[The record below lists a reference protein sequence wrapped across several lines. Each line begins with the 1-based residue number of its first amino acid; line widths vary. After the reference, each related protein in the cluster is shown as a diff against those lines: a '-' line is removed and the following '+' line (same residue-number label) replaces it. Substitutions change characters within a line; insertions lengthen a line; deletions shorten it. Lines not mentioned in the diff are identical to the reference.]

1 MVYDVDLESNDG
13 YNDIAL
19 TYKDVQELSSRE
31 KVVAFF
37 GRLHYDISPR
47 MRQTLAAM
55 NFTSDNLSNNV
66 KAIERIALHDDV
78 APFAVYLFEVRSM
91 TVSLRNEIV
100 QRFRNG
106 EGDYLLVLT
115 DDYQRLD
122 FVLVEHYTQTVTL
135 SNETVTIQQLPLG
148 NKPVSARPHVLQ
160 VERSNPGEVAL
171 RVLRRFT
178 YTEQDTLTQYE
189 KLLNAYIVATWS
201 SPYFNNHA
209 LFSDYYLTERLRD
222 EVEWTD
228 NVERMALRKA
238 YKSLRSYYDNARNV
252 CTGKPVQVLRQ
263 NLVEPIFEML
273 GFSFKA
279 QSGVRVQSD
288 DPTTAFPDYRLY
300 DGSTG
305 ESGRAQGRAP
315 TEKNT
320 RPLALCLTY
329 PWGRNLDGKDDLRDE
344 QTAGENP
351 GAVVVTLLDGGGAD
365 WVMLTNGIIWRLY
378 AAKAHSRA
386 TNYYEINLPE
396 TLSLDASRREDA
408 LRYFWLLF
416 RKVAFLPIER
426 AVVGERRSLSLLDYL
441 LVESDLHAR
450 ALGERLK
457 NRVFEEI
464 FPHFALGFVNY
475 ARQHKL
481 LPVDIEAWP
490 AEERNRL
497 LEPFF
502 NGTLNFLYR
511 LLFLF
516 YAESRDLLPVR
527 QERKYYEQSLQKLK
541 MEIAQDAGRLQ
552 DRVEQNLR
560 DYSETGTELYD
571 RLMLLF
577 HALDKGNPTLN
588 VPIYNGGLFLT
599 DVPPHQE
606 GEPAEI
612 TVARFLAEH
621 KMPDRQLALGLDLMA
636 RDVDE
641 RMTKERLA
649 ASGTDEYSHE
659 LVFIDYKS
667 LGVRHLGSIY
677 EGLLEF
683 KLRVAPE
690 EMAVVEGKR
699 TEEIVPYTEAMR
711 THRRIL
717 KIRQGKELKERLI
730 KRGAIYL
737 ENDRRERKAS
747 GSYYTPDY
755 IVKYIVEQTVGP
767 ILKQKLDR
775 LRVVFRHA
783 QQDLYTTQQN
793 WRGIPHKW
801 NNTTPEHQIYKRYS
815 ATLNDAFFDIK
826 VLDPAMGSGHFP
838 VEVVDYI
845 TDQMAKWLNAYKWNP
860 IVYEMGLTRKAIEE
874 DMKKQNVTIDF
885 DKLTDLNLLK
895 RRVLKS
901 CIYGVDL
908 NPMAVELTRVSL
920 WLDCFTLGAPLSF
933 LDHHIKCGNSL
944 IGAEV
949 SAVLKDI
956 KANLFGYQFGY
967 LLDAAQLMR
976 GVSKRSDVTAKE
988 VAESRQAYQQ
998 ADDVLRPHKR
1008 LFNVWLSQYFS
1019 NRKKEVQEIA
1029 SQYAQNIVDDNYAG
1043 FNESDVKA
1051 IKAATAIASS
1061 KRFFHWELEFPEI
1074 YFDEHERKEDGGF
1087 DAVVGNPPYVRQ
1099 EGLGDDKT
1107 AFKELYTV
1115 YNSIADLYTYFIER
1129 AHTLLRPGGRFSMIT
1144 ANKFMR
1150 ANYGMAL
1157 RKFLTSNIR
1166 LEQLINFGELR
1177 VFEEAATDPLITVSS
1192 KNAPGSSVSYVQ
1204 VKNLQFSSL
1213 NEVVASQ
1220 ALPLQASTLAGP
1232 SWTLTGASQQA
1243 VLDKMQKNTLLLK
1256 NYSNR
1261 TIEYGIKTGFNEA
1274 FVIDSATRTRLITE
1288 DPASTEIIKP
1298 FLVGD
1303 DIRRYYADFK
1313 DQYVIFTRRGI
1324 NIKNYSAIEQYLLQ
1338 YRKQLEPRPR
1348 NWNSKIDGE
1357 WLGRKPGPYKW
1368 YEIQDNVA
1376 YYADFE
1382 QPKIIYPVIAMS
1394 GRFSFDENGYY
1405 SNDKTFI
1412 IPTDDKYLLALLN
1425 SNLVWSYLVKICSVL
1440 GDADEG
1446 GRLEL
1451 RSVHVETTPIRRI
1464 NYVTPNDKRA
1474 YYQGKAHLLYQQCL
1488 QEHGKPD
1495 CIMGFVDHHLAQQPE
1510 ASDVVRDLLAL
1521 LAEEMLCL
1529 NKEKRALQQEFL
1541 TYLVDA
1547 LHIKPD
1553 KDGRAG
1559 VEALTG
1565 KSRLLD
1571 YAGDYQKGEDA
1582 LLPDDLWELVRKNRA
1597 RVEANLAQAS
1607 LKERVLMKYQQS
1619 LDKVLPLKEQLR
1631 HTDALIDRV
1640 VYRLYGLTE
1649 EEIAVVEGR
1658 EV

>member
-1 MVYDVDLESNDG
+1 MLYDADLESTDG
-13 YNDIAL
+13 YEDIAL
-19 TYKDVQELSSRE
+19 TYEDVQELSSRE
-31 KVVAFF
+31 QVVAFF
-37 GRLHYDISPR
+37 GRLRYAVGTR
-47 MRQTLAAM
+47 VEQTLGAM
-55 NFTSDNLSNNV
+55 NFPSENFRNNV
-66 KAIERIALHDDV
+66 KAVERVALHEDV
-78 APFAVYLFEVRSM
+78 SPFSVYLFEVRSL
-91 TVSLRNEIV
+91 TVALRNEIV
-100 QRFRNG
+100 QRFRNLEG
-106 EGDYLLVLT
+106 EYLLVLT
-115 DDYQRLD
+115 DDYERLD
-122 FVLVEHYTQTVTL
+122 FVLLERYTPTVTL
-135 SNETVTIQQLPLG
+135 PGETVTIQQLPLG
-148 NKPVSARPHVLQ
+148 NKPVTMRPHVLQ
-160 VERSNPGEVAL
+160 VERGNPGEVAL

-178 YTEQDTLTQYE
+178 YTEQDTLAQHE
-189 KLLNAYIVATWS
+189 KLLRAYIVATWS
-201 SPYFNNHA
+201 SPYFNNRA

-228 NVERMALRKA
+228 NVERMGLRKA
-238 YKSLRSYYDNARNV
+238 YKLLRSSYEDARRV
-252 CTGKPVQVLRQ
+252 CAGKPVQVLRER
-263 NLVEPIFEML
+263 LVEPIFEML
-273 GFSFKA
+273 GFSFRR
-279 QSGVRVQSD
+279 QPDVRVQGD
-288 DPTTAFPDYRLY
+288 DSLMTLPDYWLY
-300 DGSTG
+300 GGSMG
-305 ESGRAQGRAP
+305 EKG
-315 TEKNT
+315 
-320 RPLALCLTY
+320 RPLALCLAY

-351 GAVVVTLLDGGGAD
+351 GVVVVTLLDGGEAD
-365 WVMLTNGIIWRLY
+365 WVILTNGVIWRLY

-386 TNYYEINLPE
+386 THYYEINLPE
-396 TLSLDASRREDA
+396 TLSLAPERREGA

-416 RKVAFLPIER
+416 RAAAFVPTER
-426 AVVGERRSLSLLDYL
+426 AVAGERRSLSLLDFL

-450 ALGERLK
+450 ALGGRLK
-457 NRVFEEI
+457 DRVFEEI
-464 FPHFALGFVNY
+464 FPHFALGFVNH

-481 LPVDIEAWP
+481 LPANIEALP
-490 AEERNRL
+490 TEERNRL

-502 NGTLNFLYR
+502 NGTLTFLYR

-527 QERKYYEQSLQKLK
+527 QERRYYEQSLQKLK
-541 MEIAQDAGRLQ
+541 GEIAQDAGRLQ
-552 DRVEQNLR
+552 DRVEQNLAG
-560 DYSETGTELYD
+560 YSETETGLYEQ
-571 RLMLLF
+571 LLHLF
-577 HALDKGNPTLN
+577 QALDKGNATLN

-599 DVPPHQE
+599 DVPAYQE

-621 KMPDRQLALGLDLMA
+621 KIPNRQLALGLDLMA

-649 ASGTDEYSHE
+649 ASGTNEYSHE

-683 KLRVAPE
+683 KLRIAPE

-699 TEEIVPYTEAMR
+699 TEEVVPYAEAMP
-711 THRRIL
+711 TKRRIL
-717 KIRQGKELKERLI
+717 KTRQGKEMKERLI
-730 KRGAIYL
+730 ARGAIYL

-767 ILKQKLDR
+767 ILKQKLNR
-775 LRVVFRHA
+775 LRVVFRQA
-783 QQDLYTTQQN
+783 EQDLQTTLRN
-793 WRGIPHKW
+793 WRAIPHKQ
-801 NNTTPEHQIYKRYS
+801 NAATPEHQIYKRYS
-815 ATLNDAFFDIK
+815 TTLNDAFFDIK

-845 TDQMAKWLNAYKWNP
+845 TDQMAKWLNAYRWNP
-860 IVYEMGLTRKAIEE
+860 LVYEMGLTRKAIEE
-874 DMKKQNVTIDF
+874 DMKRQNVTIEF

-901 CIYGVDL
+901 CTYGVDL

-949 SAVLKDI
+949 PAVLKGI
-956 KANLFGYQFGY
+956 QANLFGYQFSY

-1008 LFNVWLSQYFS
+1008 LFDVWLSQYFG
-1019 NRKKEVQEIA
+1019 NHKKTQQIA
-1029 SQYAQNIVDDNYAG
+1029 SQYAQNIVENDYAG
-1043 FNESDVKA
+1043 LNQNDVDV
-1051 IKAATAIASS
+1051 IKAAPAIASS

-1074 YFDEHERKEDGGF
+1074 YFDERERKEDGGF

-1129 AHTLLRPGGRFSMIT
+1129 GHTLLRPGGRFSMIT

-1150 ANYGMAL
+1150 ANYGAAL

-1177 VFEEAATDPLITVSS
+1177 VFDEAATDPLITISS
-1192 KNAPGSSVSYVQ
+1192 KNAPDNFVSYVQ
-1204 VKNLQFSSL
+1204 VKSLQFSSL

-1220 ALPLQASTLAGP
+1220 TIQLQAGSLVEAGW
-1232 SWTLTGASQQA
+1232 SLTQVSQQA
-1243 VLDKMQKNTLLLK
+1243 VLDKLQINASPLGA
-1256 NYSNR
+1256 YSKIR
-1261 TIEYGIKTGFNEA
+1261 RGIVTGFNEA
-1274 FVIDSATRTRLITE
+1274 FVIDRATRNRLIAE
-1288 DPASTEIIKP
+1288 NAASTDIIKP
-1298 FLVGD
+1298 FLIGD
-1303 DIRRYYADFK
+1303 DVRRYYADFK
-1313 DQYVIFTRRGI
+1313 EQYVIFTRRGI
-1324 NIKNYSAIEQYLLQ
+1324 NIKNYPAIEQYLLQ
-1338 YRKQLEPRPR
+1338 YRKLLEPRPR
-1348 NWNSKIDGE
+1348 NWNSKTDGE
-1357 WLGRKPGPYKW
+1357 WSGRKPGPYRW
-1368 YEIQDNVA
+1368 YEIQDNIA
-1376 YYADFE
+1376 YYTDFE

-1394 GRFSFDENGYY
+1394 SRFSFDEVGYY

-1412 IPTDDKYLLALLN
+1412 ISNNDKYLLALLN
-1425 SNLVWSYLVKICSVL
+1425 SRLIWSYLVSICSVL
-1440 GDADEG
+1440 GNADDG

-1451 RSVHVETTPIRRI
+1451 RSIHVETTPIRRI
-1464 NYVTPNDKRA
+1464 NSVTPDNKRA
-1474 YYQGKAHLLYQQCL
+1474 YYREKAQLLYQQCL

-1495 CIMGFVDHHLAQQPE
+1495 CIMGFVEHHLSQEPE
-1510 ASDVVRDLLAL
+1510 ASDVVHDLLAL
-1521 LAEEMLCL
+1521 LAEEMLRL
-1529 NKEKRALQQEFL
+1529 NKERRALQQEFL
-1541 TYLVDA
+1541 AYLVSA
-1547 LHIKPD
+1547 LRVKPD
-1553 KDGRAG
+1553 KDGHVG

-1565 KSRLLD
+1565 KGRLLD
-1571 YAGDYQKGEDA
+1571 YVGDYQKGEDA
-1582 LLPDDLWELVRKNRA
+1582 LAPDDLWELVRKNRT
-1597 RVEANLAQAS
+1597 RVEANLAQAG
-1607 LKERVLMKYQQS
+1607 LRERVLARYQES
-1619 LDKVLPLKEQLR
+1619 LDRVLPLKERLR

-1649 EEIAVVEGR
+1649 EEIAIVER
-1658 EV
+1658 S